1 MCAPAALAKMYAASD
16 TQPIF
21 GVPAKPAALRGK
33 EEQGSGRMA
42 YFEAAGIKISRSK
55 ADFAIQQKN
64 QTGAQP
70 QRVRFG
76 KEEQRRKRAL
86 IFIKIEAG
94 DAAGVNAR
102 VKRHEKRQE
111 ENVRK
116 MNAFAAR
123 AKLDTGVRFSPFFCR
138 FDLFLI

>member
-1 MCAPAALAKMYAASD
+1 MYAAND
-16 TQPIF
+16 AQPIF

-64 QTGAQP
+64 QTGAQR

-76 KEEQRRKRAL
+76 KEEQRRERAL
-86 IFIKIEAG
+86 TFEKSRSKRYKACSDVAPQVGLEPTTLRLT
-94 DAAGVNAR
+94 AACSTN
-102 VKRHEKRQE
+102 
-111 ENVRK
+111 
-116 MNAFAAR
+116 
-123 AKLDTGVRFSPFFCR
+123 
-138 FDLFLI
+138 

>member
-55 ADFAIQQKN
+55 ADFAPTWYEWRYRTCGIPQKPN
-64 QTGAQP
+64 RSPATAGPVWKGGA
-70 QRVRFG
+70 
-76 KEEQRRKRAL
+76 A
-86 IFIKIEAG
+86 
-94 DAAGVNAR
+94 
-102 VKRHEKRQE
+102 
-111 ENVRK
+111 
-116 MNAFAAR
+116 
-123 AKLDTGVRFSPFFCR
+123 T
-138 FDLFLI
+138 